1 MTRHG
6 GRTRA
11 SLRPLIFYA
20 LITGLSVLDASLVD
34 THAQQ
39 MPDVSGR
46 RPFIAGENAEEEAK
60 KRIPSVPGKEQRSF
74 KEIKECLE
82 RERASQRLCDEPYPS
97 PQSGANSRRP
107 HHERVE
113 Q

>member
-11 SLRPLIFYA
+11 SLRSLTSYA
-20 LITGLSVLDASLVD
+20 LTTGLAVLHASLVD
-34 THAQQ
+34 TQAQQ
-39 MPDVSGR
+39 MPDGSGR

-60 KRIPSVPGKEQRSF
+60 KGILSVPEKEQRSF

-82 RERASQRLCDEPYPS
+82 RERAFQRLCDEPYPS
-97 PQSGANSRRP
+97 PQSGVNSR
-107 HHERVE
+107 
-113 Q
+113 